1 MECDN
6 FYLTFV
12 QDFNTLFF
20 LETNHA
26 AFHYHKGAYMYHV
39 VEIYSCIIFAFHYL
53 YMPPM

>member
-1 MECDN
+1 MECYN

-12 QDFNTLFF
+12 QDFNSLFF

-39 VEIYSCIIFAFHYL
+39 VEIYSCIILAFHYL